1 MVDDGEDKAKSL
13 LDINPEGNM
22 LREIKDILDELHIMT
37 NIKSK
42 QQRVFKQFLKHI
54 KHMIA
59 PSLALSK
66 EVGTARPKK
75 VQASYS
81 DAETSD
87 DTSDAE
93 VSEKQAKHET
103 ADGNAKWTLE
113 SGLDF
118 FNGLNDRL
126 SDLSNLRESAENT
139 ERAVSYP
146 SVGVSFSANLPVG
159 CTSGTK
165 TAASERGTGSQ
176 SCSTNG
182 RDFASRSRNHAVYR
196 HYDNFCRL

>member
-1 MVDDGEDKAKSL
+1 MIDDAEDKAKSL

-37 NIKSK
+37 NIKNK

-75 VQASYS
+75 VKASYS
-81 DAETSD
+81 DTETAD
-87 DTSDAE
+87 DTSDPE
-93 VSEKQAKHET
+93 NTEKQAKHEA
-103 ADGNAKWTLE
+103 ADRDAKWTLE

-118 FNGLNDRL
+118 SNGLNDRL
-126 SDLSNLRESAENT
+126 SDLSNLKESAENT
-139 ERAVSYP
+139 EKAVS
-146 SVGVSFSANLPVG
+146 NLLEVFVQYYFLADLN
-159 CTSGTK
+159 TS
-165 TAASERGTGSQ
+165 
-176 SCSTNG
+176 
-182 RDFASRSRNHAVYR
+182 
-196 HYDNFCRL
+196 